1 MVTRAAASRQ
11 MVRAFSGPMAQLAAL
26 EASSRVAA
34 VLGRST
40 TTMRKFNTNLVTHEI
55 AFVVLRNALLRCL
68 TSLKF
73 HKAISDFQFNVHD
86 ASNFAEAAFKI
97 FSSSMFR
104 QAANV
109 DLVRLDLLFAAV
121 ANVGF

>member
-1 MVTRAAASRQ
+1 MVTRAAAVYGDKQCELIHLNYHGPSRQ
-11 MVRAFSGPMAQLAAL
+11 MVRAFSAVGTSKLCHRRVMEGRSIPGPMAQLAAL

-73 HKAISDFQFNVHD
+73 L
-86 ASNFAEAAFKI
+86 SNNR
-97 FSSSMFR
+97 S
-104 QAANV
+104 
-109 DLVRLDLLFAAV
+109 L
-121 ANVGF
+121 